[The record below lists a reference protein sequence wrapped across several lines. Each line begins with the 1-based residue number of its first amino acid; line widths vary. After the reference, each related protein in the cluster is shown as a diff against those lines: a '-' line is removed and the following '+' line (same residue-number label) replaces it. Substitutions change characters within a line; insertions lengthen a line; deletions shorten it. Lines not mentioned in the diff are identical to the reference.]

1 MRPLNPAARLAVAL
15 ALLLAAGGCLVNED
29 EFDRARQR
37 KESLGNELSR
47 LRQDNDRLNHEINRL
62 YTDREILS
70 GHVAMTAAVALHNGL
85 TARLRPAQPTA
96 APARP
101 AQTTRPATTRP
112 AQAQPAQP
120 PVQTTRPAQTQ
131 PPPAPPVRN
140 LPGGAVDL
148 GGWGQ

>member
-1 MRPLNPAARLAVAL
+1 MAAFSLAPRLAGAAVLFL
-15 ALLLAAGGCLVNED
+15 AIGGCLVNED

-70 GHVAMTAAVALHNGL
+70 GHVAMTAAVALHNRL
-85 TARLRPAQPTA
+85 TARVRPAQPAA
-96 APARP
+96 APVARP
-101 AQTTRPATTRP
+101 AQATRPATPRP
-112 AQAQPAQP
+112 VQTQPAQP
-120 PVQTTRPAQTQ
+120 AQTTRPAQTQ